1 MPAEPVPLRQSN
13 LSRLPARVR
22 VPTYPRFRDAQDIL
36 HIGVGGFHRAH
47 QAVYLDDLLHLEPG
61 WRLVGVGILPQDAR
75 MRDVLRE
82 QDFLYTDVERDAS
95 GDSARIIGSIEEFC
109 LGPEDREQVL
119 ERLAAENT
127 KIISLTITEGG
138 YFVNQGTGA
147 FDATNSDIQYDL
159 SHPSEPKTTFGY
171 LAEALDRRRRAGRG
185 PCTLMSCD
193 NLQSN
198 GEVLRKMLLS
208 FCELRDPD
216 LRNWLEQNG
225 TFPNCM
231 VDRITPAT
239 TEAHRKLLADEF
251 GIVDGWPV
259 MPETFRQWVIEDH
272 FVQGRPAWE
281 KVGAQIT
288 GEVLPYEKMKLR
300 LLNAS
305 HQAICYV
312 GLLLGYES
320 ADQAMADPQI
330 PVLMRRMMDEE
341 VTPILPPV
349 PGIDLTAYKAAL
361 VERFANLAVK
371 DQLVRIATE
380 GSARIPKFVLPS
392 ILDELEVNGP
402 IRLLS
407 FTVASWIQF
416 LRGVDDSGKPLTI
429 IEPLADLVRPKAALE
444 DPTALIQVNSLFGD
458 VLPRTERFTGLIN
471 EFSSVFRTRG
481 AREALTLALER

>member
-1 MPAEPVPLRQSN
+1 MPTEAVPLRQSN
-13 LSRLPARVR
+13 LSRLLANIR
-22 VPTYPRFRDAQDIL
+22 VPTYPRFRAAQDIV

-61 WRLVGVGILPQDAR
+61 WRLVGIGILPQDAR

-82 QDFLYTDVERDAS
+82 QDFLYTVVERDAS
-95 GDSARIIGSIEEFC
+95 GDSARIIGSIEDFY
-109 LGPEDREQVL
+109 LGTEGREQVL

-127 KIISLTITEGG
+127 RIISLTITEGG
-138 YFVNQGTGA
+138 YFVNQGTGE
-147 FDATNSDIQYDL
+147 FDAANPDIQHDL

-171 LAEALDRRRRAGRG
+171 LAEAFARRRATGRG
-185 PCTLMSCD
+185 PCTLLSCD
-193 NLQSN
+193 NLQGN
-198 GEVLRKMLLS
+198 GGVLRKMLLS
-208 FCELRDPD
+208 FCELRDAS

-225 TFPNCM
+225 TFPNSM

-239 TEAHRKLLADEF
+239 TDAHRALLAREF
-251 GIVDGWPV
+251 GIADDWPV

-281 KVGAQIT
+281 KVGVQIT
-288 GEVLPYEKMKLR
+288 EDVLPYEKMKIR

-312 GLLLGYES
+312 GLLLGYDS
-320 ADQAMADPQI
+320 ADKAMADPQI

-349 PGIDLTAYKAAL
+349 PGIDLTVYKASL
-361 VERFANLAVK
+361 IERFANPAVK

-380 GSARIPKFVLPS
+380 GSARIPKFVVPS

-416 LRGVDDSGKPLTI
+416 LRGLDDFGKPLTI
-429 IEPLADLVRPKAALE
+429 IEPLADLVRPKAAL
-444 DPTALIQVNSLFGD
+444 DSPTALIKVSSLFGD
-458 VLPRTERFTGLIN
+458 VLPRTERFTASIK
-471 EFSSVFRTRG
+471 EFSHVFRTRG
-481 AREALTLALER
+481 AREALTLALSK

>member
-13 LSRLPARVR
+13 LSRLPTNVR
-22 VPTYPRFRDAQDIL
+22 VPTYPRFRSAQDIL

-61 WRLVGVGILPQDAR
+61 WRLVGVGVLPQDAR
-75 MRDVLRE
+75 MRDILRE
-82 QDFLYTDVERDAS
+82 QDFLYTVVERDAS

-147 FDATNSDIQYDL
+147 FDEANPDIQYDL
-159 SHPSEPKTTFGY
+159 SHPGEPRTTFGY
-171 LAEALDRRRRAGRG
+171 LAEALARRRQAGRG
-185 PCTLMSCD
+185 PCTLLSCD

-208 FCELRDPD
+208 FCELRDPG

-239 TEAHRKLLADEF
+239 TEAHRALLAEEF
-251 GIVDGWPV
+251 SIADGWPV

-281 KVGAQIT
+281 KVGVQIT
-288 GEVLPYEKMKLR
+288 GDVLPYEKMKLR

-349 PGIDLTAYKAAL
+349 PGIDLTAYKASL
-361 VERFANLAVK
+361 VERFANPAVK

-402 IRLLS
+402 IRLLT

-416 LRGVDDSGKPLTI
+416 LRGVDDLGKPLTI
-429 IEPLADLVRPKAALE
+429 IEPLADLVRPQAALE

-458 VLPRTERFTGLIN
+458 VLPRAERFVGLIK
-471 EFSSVFRTRG
+471 EFSQVLRTRG
-481 AREALTLALER
+481 AREALTLALGG